1 MNRRRAQVKELLLE
15 KRRGASLSEVSG
27 HKLPLE
33 TGKGALPNPRGRI
46 LSFLTGR
53 PFISPVLCL
62 SDPVTAVPPAGNS
75 HPFCLV
81 NVSFLLCLVFLYTL
95 P

>member
-33 TGKGALPNPRGRI
+33 TGKGA
-46 LSFLTGR
+46 
-53 PFISPVLCL
+53 
-62 SDPVTAVPPAGNS
+62 PA
-75 HPFCLV
+75 
-81 NVSFLLCLVFLYTL
+81 
-95 P
+95 